1 MIENLQ
7 NVLRALLD
15 FLRTELKNRI
25 ALFLERAILAL
36 RDRPYVSFSAA
47 QQARAA
53 ERWLATQ
60 RPALEAA
67 LHRRMLDSFSGHDVK
82 IEPSYE
88 ELQLLD
94 DESLNVVMLRAR
106 LVNSVMEKARESVVA
121 LEVRLEALKQAGA
134 QINAKAF
141 TPGAIADGFMAVLD
155 KLAVPTE
162 VQIVLMEAYSERGA
176 EMLTDIYRDL
186 NELLSNRGVMPG
198 FKYSVVKA
206 PAAKAKPTAPAWEGH
221 PGGGAAGP
229 GGGSGGPGGPGGAP
243 GAKGGDSKAGMDFAP
258 PWPAVSAG
266 AALPAHFAQL
276 LDAKL
281 NAMQQALSQLTPENW
296 QPGALRDTFS
306 LPPPIS
312 LSPEQEESID
322 HIEAVFLDL
331 IRDTR
336 ISARFRS
343 EFNRLILPLMS
354 LRLTDAELF
363 KDPDNPVRRFIRQ
376 LALLG
381 FRDKETPIR
390 EFEHISLVVGR
401 IVSER
406 AQELSSFNSGA
417 DALYTIA
424 KNEVQRQ
431 LGARQ
436 QSRARAVAELTEQTV
451 ADSRD
456 FVEDT
461 LRSMS
466 GDLQLPPAVQHF
478 VLHLLAPRMMIEYQ
492 LHGEDSDQLR
502 DCLLLASTFFSALE
516 PAVSTEKQ
524 QHKSQLRWQTLED
537 IALLAAQ
544 TQMSES
550 ELRTLLEGVAG
561 HFENLDSHPAGFQQ
575 RKNALLDPVIGY
587 LDNLPLTRAH

>member
-7 NVLRALLD
+7 TALFVLFD
-15 FLRTELKNRI
+15 FLRIELKKRI

-53 ERWLATQ
+53 ERWLATR
-60 RPALEAA
+60 RPELEAA
-67 LHRRMLDSFSGHDVK
+67 LHQRIVESFSGRDEK
-82 IEPSYE
+82 SEPTYD

-106 LVNSVMEKARESVVA
+106 LVSSVMEKARDSVMA
-121 LEVRLEALKQAGA
+121 LEVRLEALKQSGA
-134 QINAKAF
+134 QLNAKAF
-141 TPGAIADGFMAVLD
+141 TPGAIADGFMGVLD
-155 KLAVPTE
+155 KLDVPTE

-176 EMLTDIYRDL
+176 EMLTEIYRDL
-186 NELLSNRGVMPG
+186 NELLSANGVMPG
-198 FKYSVVKA
+198 FKYSIKA
-206 PAAKAKPTAPAWEGH
+206 PAQKTKLKAPAW
-221 PGGGAAGP
+221 GGG
-229 GGGSGGPGGPGGAP
+229 GGGTGGGPGGPGGGTGGAGGAP
-243 GAKGGDSKAGMDFAP
+243 GTNSGP
-258 PWPAVSAG
+258 PWPTVSAG
-266 AALPAHFAQL
+266 ATLPAQFVQL
-276 LDAKL
+276 VDAKL

-296 QPGALRDTFS
+296 EPGALRETFS

-343 EFNRLILPLMS
+343 EFNRLILPFMS

-406 AQELSSFNSGA
+406 AQEIASFHSGA

-436 QSRARAVAELTEQTV
+436 QSRERAVAELNEQTV

-456 FVEDT
+456 FVQET
-461 LRSMS
+461 LRAMS
-466 GDLQLPPAVQHF
+466 GDLQLPAAVQHF

-502 DCLLLASTFFSALE
+502 DCLLLASTFFSVME
-516 PAVSTEKQ
+516 PAASTEKK
-524 QHKSQLRWQTLED
+524 QHKSELRWQTLED
-537 IALLAAQ
+537 IALVAAQ
-544 TQMSES
+544 TQMPEK
-550 ELRTLLEGVAG
+550 ELRTLLEGIAE
-561 HFENLDSHPAGFQQ
+561 HFEALDGQPVGFRLGKPA
-575 RKNALLDPVIGY
+575 ALESVIGY
-587 LDNLPLTRAH
+587 LDNLPVTRAR

>member
-1 MIENLQ
+1 MIENIQ
-7 NVLRALLD
+7 TALFALFD
-15 FLRTELKNRI
+15 FLRIALKQRI
-25 ALFLERAILAL
+25 ALFLERAIVAL
-36 RDRPYVSFSAA
+36 RDRSYASFSAA

-53 ERWLATQ
+53 ERWLGRQ
-60 RPALEAA
+60 RSDLESA
-67 LHRRMLDSFSGHDVK
+67 LHQRMVDAFSGD
-82 IEPSYE
+82 EPKVE
-88 ELQLLD
+88 PTIDELKLLD

-106 LVNSVMEKARESVVA
+106 LVNSVMEKARDSVVA

-134 QINAKAF
+134 QINSKAF
-141 TPGAIADGFMAVLD
+141 TPGAIADGFMAVLE

-176 EMLTDIYRDL
+176 EMLTEIYRDL
-186 NELLSNRGVMPG
+186 NELLSASGVMPG
-198 FKYSVVKA
+198 FKYSVKA
-206 PAAKAKPTAPAWEGH
+206 PAAKAKPALPSGGWY
-221 PGGGAAGP
+221 PGGGAGP
-229 GGGSGGPGGPGGAP
+229 GGGPSGPGGAP
-243 GAKGGDSKAGMDFAP
+243 GGKGADTKAGMDFVP

-266 AALPAHFAQL
+266 VALPAHFAQL

-281 NAMQQALSQLTPENW
+281 NAMQQALAQLTPENW
-296 QPGALRDTFS
+296 QPGALRDTFA

-354 LRLTDAELF
+354 LRLTDADLF
-363 KDPDNPVRRFIRQ
+363 KNPENPVRRFIRQ

-406 AQELSSFNSGA
+406 AQEISSFNSGA

-466 GDLQLPPAVQHF
+466 GDLQLPSAIQHF
-478 VLHLLAPRMMIEYQ
+478 ALHVLAPRMMIEYQ

-502 DCLLLASTFFSALE
+502 DCLILASTFFSMLK

-524 QHKSQLRWQTLED
+524 QYNSQLRWHTLED
-537 IALLAAQ
+537 MALLAAQ
-544 TQMSES
+544 TEMPEDD
-550 ELRTLLEGVAG
+550 LRTLLEGVAG
-561 HFENLDSHPAGFQQ
+561 HFEELDSHPAGF
-575 RKNALLDPVIGY
+575 RPGKNALLDPVIGY
-587 LDNLPLTRAH
+587 LDNLPLTRAY

>member
-7 NVLRALLD
+7 AALFVLFD
-15 FLRTELKNRI
+15 FLRIELKKRI
-25 ALFLERAILAL
+25 VLFLERAVLTL
-36 RDRPYVSFSAA
+36 RDSPYVSFSAA

-53 ERWLATQ
+53 ERWLATR
-60 RPALEAA
+60 RPELESA
-67 LHRRMLDSFSGHDVK
+67 LHQRILESFSGQDDK
-82 IEPSYE
+82 PEPTYD

-106 LVNSVMEKARESVVA
+106 LVNSVMEKARDSVIA
-121 LEVRLEALKQAGA
+121 LEVRLEALKQSGA
-134 QINAKAF
+134 QLNAKAF

-176 EMLTDIYRDL
+176 EMLTEIYRDL
-186 NELLSNRGVMPG
+186 NELLSANGVMPG
-198 FKYSVVKA
+198 FKYSVKA
-206 PAAKAKPTAPAWEGH
+206 PARKVKPTLPAW
-221 PGGGAAGP
+221 GGGGGP
-229 GGGSGGPGGPGGAP
+229 GSGPGGPGGAP
-243 GAKGGDSKAGMDFAP
+243 VGKGGAPAGADFAP

-266 AALPAHFAQL
+266 AALPAHFAQIV
-276 LDAKL
+276 DAKL
-281 NAMQQALSQLTPENW
+281 NAMQLALSHLTPENW
-296 QPGALRDTFS
+296 EPGALRDTFS

-336 ISARFRS
+336 ISSRFRS

-363 KDPDNPVRRFIRQ
+363 KDPENPVRRFIRQ

-381 FRDKETPIR
+381 FRDKETPIG

-406 AQELSSFNSGA
+406 AQELSSFLSGA

-436 QSRARAVAELTEQTV
+436 QSRERAVAELNEQTV

-461 LRSMS
+461 LRAMS
-466 GDLQLPPAVQHF
+466 GDLQLPAAVQHF
-478 VLHLLAPRMMIEYQ
+478 VLHILAPRMMIDYQ
-492 LHGEDSDQLR
+492 SRGEDSDQLR
-502 DCLLLASTFFSALE
+502 DCLMLASTFFSVME

-524 QHKSQLRWQTLED
+524 LHKSQLRWQTLED

-544 TQMSES
+544 TQMPES
-550 ELRTLLEGVAG
+550 ELRTLLEGIAE
-561 HFENLDSHPAGFQQ
+561 HFEALDAHPAGF
-575 RKNALLDPVIGY
+575 RLPGKPATLESVIGY
-587 LDNLPLTRAH
+587 LDNLPVTRAR